1 MTTRP
6 HASSQR
12 FSRRL
17 TLLAAAPLVLA
28 GLFVIGVT
36 LVSAEDA
43 VPTVT
48 LHPID
53 RAPATPAA
61 AERLYRQLD
70 RAALAVC
77 GGGDHAF
84 AEVNRS
90 TRLSACWRDAMR
102 QALAQVNSPRL
113 PLALADNPDRR
124 P

>member
-6 HASSQR
+6 HALSQR

-36 LVSAEDA
+36 LAQAEDA
-43 VPTVT
+43 PTVT
-48 LHPID
+48 LHHLD

-61 AERLYRQLD
+61 AARLYRQLD

>member
-6 HASSQR
+6 HALSQR

-17 TLLAAAPLVLA
+17 TLLAAAPFLLA

-36 LVSAEDA
+36 LASAEDA

-48 LHPID
+48 LRPID

-61 AERLYRQLD
+61 GRLYRQLD

-77 GGGDHAF
+77 ARHDP
-84 AEVNRS
+84 
-90 TRLSACWRDAMR
+90 D
-102 QALAQVNSPRL
+102 PR
-113 PLALADNPDRR
+113 PDRIGDPHWNSHQR
-124 P
+124 LGQAGKGLPIG